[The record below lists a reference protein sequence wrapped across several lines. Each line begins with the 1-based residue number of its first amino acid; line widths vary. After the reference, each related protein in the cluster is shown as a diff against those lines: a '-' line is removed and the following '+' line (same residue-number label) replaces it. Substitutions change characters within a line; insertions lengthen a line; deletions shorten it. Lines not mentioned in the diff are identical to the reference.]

1 MSSLNNTVTIYPI
14 SIVQMRCYIP
24 WLPIF
29 SSSGDRYCIMSGI
42 TPAETS
48 INICRTENNILDNR
62 VLRSVDY
69 LLILQS
75 TAANI
80 FITRETGIVRC
91 YGPFP
96 FRRKLRSV
104 TIARKIIS
112 LITNT
117 CQYCILRLQILSSCA
132 ETGIARGITGNFS
145 FESFI
150 SENWTGAITSSIL
163 VEYLLKCRV
172 TRCDCKYFDHPGTG
186 IVQNRGDNFGRYT
199 TVVRSIC

>member
-1 MSSLNNTVTIYPI
+1 
-14 SIVQMRCYIP
+14 
-24 WLPIF
+24 
-29 SSSGDRYCIMSGI
+29 MSGV
-42 TPAETS
+42 TPAKTL

-80 FITRETGIVRC
+80 FITRKTGIVRC

-117 CQYCILRLQILSSCA
+117 CQ
-132 ETGIARGITGNFS
+132 IAFYG
-145 FESFI
+145 
-150 SENWTGAITSSIL
+150 
-163 VEYLLKCRV
+163 
-172 TRCDCKYFDHPGTG
+172 CKYSHHARRQVLRAESRV
-186 IVQNRGDNFGRYT
+186 ISVSKVSLAKIERA
-199 TVVRSIC
+199 